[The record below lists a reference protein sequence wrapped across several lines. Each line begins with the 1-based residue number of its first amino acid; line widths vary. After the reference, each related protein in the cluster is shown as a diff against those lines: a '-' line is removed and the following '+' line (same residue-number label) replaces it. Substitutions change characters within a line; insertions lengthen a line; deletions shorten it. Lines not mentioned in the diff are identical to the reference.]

1 MVSDAAP
8 ARVGVD
14 FIGLDLLPDTQYWVV
29 LGCAACSAGEY
40 YWDIQIEEGSG
51 GGWYL
56 GGDSASTADSGAHW
70 DATADVDY
78 PFWAYERSYP
88 RDPWLNILTTPD
100 PGEDAVREWTP
111 SGFVSTD
118 QEVAAFGGGVND
130 FLGRFQSTCDL
141 GGCSAQEGWVFLPFR
156 FSLSSIGGLS
166 VHALAFE
173 VGTEAHPEEA
183 FRTDTD
189 GDGLIDIVEVAYYHS
204 SPTSLHSDSDS
215 IPDGEEVRLYGT
227 DPTES
232 DTEGDGLDD
241 DEELFTYHSDPR
253 LMDTDGDGL
262 NDRWETRAIAG
273 APFFDGTVLHAGTR
287 DNPLDADGDG
297 LWNGPGDPDSDGD
310 GLRDDIEANTNW
322 DVRRDLNS
330 DGDTDDPDE
339 VLGGFVRSRPWLA
352 HSDPDSLLD
361 NEEWGDGTSPT
372 SPLLADTD
380 EDGLEDDDEGAGY
393 TEVNQACVFWD
404 LVYGKVLYNV
414 GGKTYTVTH
423 GGTTDSFP
431 AGDRSVLYYDGSA
444 FDTFQDWVIDGSPG
458 TDGDYT
464 MVNVGAR
471 GGTAVSGSLTVLQW
485 INWNDG
491 GTWGV
496 TIALQVYAKASPLI
510 ADTDGDGLRDGW
522 EVHGVPGV
530 PLQDYGAN
538 PVMRDIFIE
547 VDHMGSGGFLDGPH
561 ILSRDAQARMKRA
574 FAQQGMALHID
585 DYEDYDDSGMMG
597 GSEIGHDVFLNAYGE
612 VHGLSGHAYFDR
624 LWPDPA
630 FFDPNRMG
638 VFHYAIMAHQIWD
651 IYRGNS
657 DNGGLAPSRPSNRF
671 AVASANAGDGDGSGH
686 AFMHELGHNLGL
698 PYKEEWVD
706 VRLGPEYKS
715 VMNYDLSYSIYDY
728 FTGWFHDPLNG
739 NLLTYVDEWGF
750 ADLGGM

>member
-1 MVSDAAP
+1 LVSDAAP

-530 PLQDYGAN
+530 PLHEYGAN
-538 PVMRDIFIE
+538 PVMRDIFVE
-547 VDHMGSGGFLDGPH
+547 VDWMEGTGWLHGPH
-561 ILSRDAQARMKRA
+561 TFARDHQERVQRA
-574 FAQQGMALHID
+574 FLAQGIHLHID
-585 DYEDYDDSGMMG
+585 DGDLGGGTAVPHRDRISFDRGDDDSHPEYL
-597 GSEIGHDVFLNAYGE
+597 SLQDYWRGE
-612 VHGLSGHAYFDR
+612 ATDAGVPGDR
-624 LWPDPA
+624 
-630 FFDPNRMG
+630 
-638 VFHYAIMAHQIWD
+638 
-651 IYRGNS
+651 
-657 DNGGLAPSRPSNRF
+657 
-671 AVASANAGDGDGSGH
+671 DGDGIVMPRQFSLARDVIQPFRYALFEHRSWRLWDGGTPADPSDDRWRDDWSCGTAFDPEERLMVATEMCTGSQDH
-686 AFMHELGHNLGL
+686 VFMHELGHTLGL
-698 PYKEEWVD
+698 EHNFVAGD
-706 VRLGPEYKS
+706 RT
-715 VMNYDLSYSIYDY
+715 VMHTPLDTSMPID
-728 FTGWFHDPLNG
+728 FTL
-739 NLLTYVDEWGF
+739 DEWR
-750 ADLGGM
+750 DIPI